1 MFPRITRSQNNVPL
15 SNGIALF
22 SDKGLDWIE
31 ERTGEQVNRA
41 ELSSFGISWTNLGR
55 LRDETTDGISPS
67 ARSIDL
73 PHRDSAERD
82 LMRYTSSFQSLV
94 FPVISKTL
102 FKGTLDLA
110 YGSSD
115 VFGYASAKACVYT
128 LISLVS
134 LVGMDMN
141 NHEVLDFGSY
151 VSGAQRLV
159 PRITQEMTVDGLQSL
174 IMLVS

>member
-110 YGSSD
+110 Y
-115 VFGYASAKACVYT
+115 
-128 LISLVS
+128 VS
-134 LVGMDMN
+134 LFGMDIN